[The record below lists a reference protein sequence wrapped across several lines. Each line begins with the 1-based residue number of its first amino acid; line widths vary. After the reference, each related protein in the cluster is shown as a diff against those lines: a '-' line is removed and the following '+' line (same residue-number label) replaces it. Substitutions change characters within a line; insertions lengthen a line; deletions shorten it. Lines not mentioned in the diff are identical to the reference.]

1 MAQKIKLQIQNSNL
15 SRIFVILFLLITLL
29 FLTSTSYADSSYVL
43 PYPSTMPGGIYYKLH
58 LVEEA
63 LLKYWYF
70 GDFGQ
75 FNYNLKESDKYL
87 VEAKTLFEYNQ
98 YLLGFSALEK
108 SDAYFTNT
116 LPNLLKAQNKGE
128 NILADSK
135 LLSEAAQKHIEVLTK
150 LKQEIPANFTWSPEK
165 SLPTRLNLKAS
176 IDNSIAIR
184 EKFL

>member
-1 MAQKIKLQIQNSNL
+1 MINSFKFIFIVVLL
-15 SRIFVILFLLITLL
+15 SFLFI
-29 FLTSTSYADSSYVL
+29 TSTYASSSYVL
-43 PYPSTMPGGIYYKLH
+43 PYPSAMPGNISYKIH
-58 LVEEA
+58 LVEET

-108 SDAYFTNT
+108 SDSYFINT
-116 LPNLLKAQNKGE
+116 LPNLIKAQNRGE
-128 NILADSK
+128 SILVDRQ
-135 LLSEAAQKHIEVLTK
+135 LLREAAQKHIEVLTK
-150 LKQEIPANFTWSPEK
+150 LEQEIPASFTWSPEK

-176 IDNSIAIR
+176 IDNSIMIR
-184 EKFL
+184 GKFL